1 MQQLLHNKLT
11 LHSPSLEKAICK
23 LAKDQ
28 LVSPSNQISQKGK
41 KNLILI
47 LNTQY
52 IYICLY
58 KVFRIFV
65 DFIDLLV

>member
-1 MQQLLHNKLT
+1 MQQLLRNKLT

-52 IYICLY
+52 IYM
-58 KVFRIFV
+58 FV
-65 DFIDLLV
+65 

>member
-11 LHSPSLEKAICK
+11 LHSPSLQKAICK

-28 LVSPSNQISQKGK
+28 RVSPSNQIRQKGK

-47 LNTQY
+47 LSMQY

-65 DFIDLLV
+65 NYIDLLV

>member
-1 MQQLLHNKLT
+1 MQQLLRNKLT

-52 IYICLY
+52 IYIY
-58 KVFRIFV
+58 IYMFV
-65 DFIDLLV
+65 